1 MHMFDASSTIYGWD
15 NYPLAQFP
23 GLWDWLGSQ
32 IGAGLV
38 TLSETANK
46 EVCSKLENCGQ
57 WLKDQ
62 GLAVVVNTPATLLEA
77 SQIKTLLNIVG
88 DDYRSD
94 GVGEND
100 LLIIASAKTGGATLV
115 SDEKKQLMLPDNR
128 RRYKIPAVCAY
139 LNPPVRCESFLEYI
153 KSSGQSF

>member
-46 EVCSKLENCGQ
+46 EVCSKLI
-57 WLKDQ
+57 L
-62 GLAVVVNTPATLLEA
+62 
-77 SQIKTLLNIVG
+77 S
-88 DDYRSD
+88 
-94 GVGEND
+94 
-100 LLIIASAKTGGATLV
+100 
-115 SDEKKQLMLPDNR
+115 
-128 RRYKIPAVCAY
+128 
-139 LNPPVRCESFLEYI
+139 
-153 KSSGQSF
+153 

>member
-115 SDEKKQLMLPDNR
+115 SDEKKQPIRPADR

-139 LNPPVRCESFLEYI
+139 LNSPVRCESFLEYI

>member
-15 NYPLAQFP
+15 NYPLVQFP

-115 SDEKKQLMLPDNR
+115 SDEKKQPIRPADR

-139 LNPPVRCESFLEYI
+139 LNSPVRCESFLEYI

>member
-23 GLWDWLGSQ
+23 RLWDWIGSQ

-38 TLSETANK
+38 TLSETAHK
-46 EVCSKLENCGQ
+46 EVVFKLPDCGK
-57 WLKDQ
+57 WLQNQ
-62 GLAVVVNTPATLLEA
+62 GLTIVVNTPAMLQEA

-88 DDYRSD
+88 DNYHAN

-100 LLIIASAKTGGATLV
+100 ILIIASAKTMGATLV
-115 SDEKKQLMLPDNR
+115 SDERKQLSLPTDR
-128 RRYKIPAVCAY
+128 RRFKIPAVCAH
-139 LNPPVRCESFLEYI
+139 LDPKVPCENFLEYI

>member
-1 MHMFDASSTIYGWD
+1 MFDASSTIHGWD

-23 GLWDWLGSQ
+23 RLWDWLGSQ
-32 IGAGLV
+32 IGAELV

-46 EVCSKLENCGQ
+46 EVCSKMPDCGQ
-57 WLKDQ
+57 WLKDN
-62 GLAVVVNTPATLLEA
+62 GLTVVVNTPATLQEA

-88 DDYRSD
+88 DNYHPD

-115 SDEKKQLMLPDNR
+115 SDEKKQPILPTNHAR
-128 RRYKIPAVCAY
+128 FRIPAVCAY
-139 LNPPVRCESFLEYI
+139 LNSTVPCENFLEYI

>member
-115 SDEKKQLMLPDNR
+115 SDEKKQLMLPNNR

>member
-23 GLWDWLGSQ
+23 RLWDWLGSQ

-38 TLSETANK
+38 TLSETADK
-46 EVCSKLENCGQ
+46 EVCSKLPDCGQ
-57 WLKDQ
+57 WLKGQ
-62 GLAVVVNTPATLLEA
+62 GLAVVVNTPATLQEA
-77 SQIKTLLNIVG
+77 SRIKTLLNIVG
-88 DDYRSD
+88 DDYHPG

-115 SDEKKQLMLPDNR
+115 SDENKQPALPADR

-139 LNPPVRCESFLEYI
+139 LNFASAMRKLP
-153 KSSGQSF
+153 